1 MYNIMEET
9 VNFKKNEKS
18 DTFGCKGLINER
30 KVKLEKKAKDIL
42 GENLY
47 GDLIKIKNK
56 RRLTPP

>member
-1 MYNIMEET
+1 MEET
-9 VNFKKNEKS
+9 VNFKKNETS
-18 DTFGCKGLINER
+18 DTFGYKGFINEW

-56 RRLTPP
+56 GRLTPR

>member
-1 MYNIMEET
+1 MEET

-18 DTFGCKGLINER
+18 DTFGYKGLINEQ